1 MELLLWAFG
10 GPLYSWNLMVLVF
23 GCDLDFD
30 FFLFLSLPGA
40 SDRCEDTVE
49 IGDSCGAGLGVI
61 VRAGEG
67 VGGAGG
73 EDTDTEL
80 SGLRL
85 EVVEPR
91 LIGLGVGAR
100 GKMVGRDAAAEVTDG
115 N

>member
-1 MELLLWAFG
+1 M
-10 GPLYSWNLMVLVF
+10 
-23 GCDLDFD
+23 
-30 FFLFLSLPGA
+30 
-40 SDRCEDTVE
+40 
-49 IGDSCGAGLGVI
+49 
-61 VRAGEG
+61 RAGEG

-100 GKMVGRDAAAEVTDG
+100 GKIVGRDAEAEVTDG